1 MLEGLKDVIFFS
13 IPLVSSIG
21 LSLLLTYWFYKDR
34 NKRKLLFSIGIFVSA
49 FGYYNALLK
58 SLGGTPLFASAD
70 WLFVPISFA
79 VTIAALSNLF
89 KVKNFE
95 TPLRIFLFVTVAS
108 VTVFFTQLPL
118 ENLHLALMTSF
129 LSVAIPTLI
138 YLFIKNRDISNVIF
152 LLATLCF
159 IFQGITINAGTP
171 LEIPVLLSLFSM
183 VFTGLMFAVP
193 TNGNSFSMA
202 AYLTLEKKL
211 DMANKDLQMAQMKLL
226 KTERLAAIGELAGM
240 IGHDLR
246 NPLQGIAGAAYY
258 LKARSNSKLDDKG
271 RAMVETIETC
281 IERSNKIINDLLE
294 YSKEIRLDVEGTN
307 PKSIVESTLRQIQV
321 PSTIE
326 IDDQTRDEP
335 NLRIDKGKIERVFV
349 NIVRNAFDSM
359 PEGGKLTIK
368 SENTNDMVAFSFRD
382 TGTGMTDEVMNKL
395 WTPLFTTKAKG
406 MGFGLA
412 ISKRIVEAHGGE
424 IKAETELG
432 KGSVFTIIFPFE
444 PKPALMGQS
453 IFLNT
458 PELIEKTN
466 AMTKASKPHYG

>member
-1 MLEGLKDVIFFS
+1 MLERLTDVIFFS

-49 FGYYNALLK
+49 FGYFNLLVK
-58 SLGGTPLFASAD
+58 SLGVTPLFASAD

-79 VTIAALSNLF
+79 VTIAALSSLF
-89 KVKNFE
+89 KVKNFG

-108 VTVFFTQLPL
+108 IIVFFTQLPL
-118 ENLHLALMTSF
+118 GSLHLVLMTTF
-129 LSVAIPTLI
+129 LVVAIPTLI
-138 YLFIKNRDISNVIF
+138 YLCIKNRDISNVIF
-152 LLATLCF
+152 LLATFCF
-159 IFQGITINAGTP
+159 IFQGITINAGSP
-171 LEIPVLLSLFSM
+171 LEIPVFLSLFSM
-183 VFTGLMFAVP
+183 VLTGLMFVVP
-193 TNGNSFSMA
+193 TNGDSFSMV
-202 AYLTLEKKL
+202 AYLTLEQKL

-258 LKARSNSKLDDKG
+258 LKARSSSKLDDKG
-271 RAMVETIETC
+271 RVMVETIETC

-294 YSKEIRLDVEGTN
+294 YSKEIRLDVEGAN
-307 PKSIVESTLRQIQV
+307 PKSIVESTLSQIQV

-326 IDDQTRDEP
+326 IDDQTCDEP

-368 SENTNDMVAFSFRD
+368 SENTDGTVAFSFHD
-382 TGTGMTDEVMNKL
+382 TGTGMTDEVMSKL

-412 ISKRIVEAHGGE
+412 ICKRIVEAHGGE

-432 KGSVFTIIFPFE
+432 KGSVFTIIFPLE
-444 PKPALMGQS
+444 TKPTLMGQNV
-453 IFLNT
+453 FLNT
-458 PELIEKTN
+458 PELIEITN
-466 AMTKASKPHYG
+466 AMIKASKPHYG